1 MHHIGFWAQNHAAQQ
16 VFTFQLSVQLSLV
29 SMILRFVRA
38 TGLIMLIAGSRKAM
52 VVCALGGGP
61 QLNVHILSHYYV
73 TSILIQS
80 HYFVIYIPI

>member
-1 MHHIGFWAQNHAAQQ
+1 
-16 VFTFQLSVQLSLV
+16 
-29 SMILRFVRA
+29 
-38 TGLIMLIAGSRKAM
+38 M